1 MTLVAQLALGVA
13 LSGFAA
19 WAGYRRGALSRNG
32 AAGAVMV
39 GTVIWG
45 LGGWPWGV
53 VLIAFF
59 VLSSLLSH
67 YKATAKVQVA
77 EQFSK
82 GSRRDLGQALANG
95 GLGALL
101 AMAYAIYPTSILWTA
116 FAGAMAAV
124 NADTWATELGVL
136 SRNLPRLI
144 TTGRRVERG
153 TSGAISLLGS
163 MGALAGAFIIGAIA
177 VFCGR
182 WGGLQAGASQGLA
195 LLSAATFGGAVGT
208 LCDSLLGATAQRI
221 YYSPAR
227 HKETE
232 RRIDPDGT
240 LNTPLRG
247 WPWMDNDMVNLLS
260 SIVGALTATVVW
272 LVLLWGS
279 LL

>member
-13 LSGFAA
+13 LSSFAA
-19 WAGYRRGALSRNG
+19 WAGYRRGALSLSG

-67 YKATAKVQVA
+67 YRTAAKVQVA
-77 EQFSK
+77 EKFSK

-101 AMAYAIYPTSILWTA
+101 AMAYAIYPTSILWAA

-144 TTGRRVERG
+144 TTGRHVERG

-163 MGALAGAFIIGAIA
+163 MGALVGAFVIGAIA
-177 VFCGR
+177 LLCGR
-182 WGGLQAGASQGLA
+182 WGGLQAGAPQGLA
-195 LLSAATFGGAVGT
+195 LLGAATLGGTVGT

-240 LNTPLRG
+240 PNTPLRG
-247 WPWMDNDMVNLLS
+247 WPWMDNDMVNFLS
-260 SIVGALTATVVW
+260 SIVGALTAMVVW
-272 LVLLWGS
+272 LALMGRAIT
-279 LL
+279 